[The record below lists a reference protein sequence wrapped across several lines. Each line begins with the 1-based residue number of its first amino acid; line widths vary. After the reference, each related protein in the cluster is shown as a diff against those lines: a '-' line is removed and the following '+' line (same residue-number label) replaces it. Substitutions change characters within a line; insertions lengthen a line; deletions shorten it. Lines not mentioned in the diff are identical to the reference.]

1 MNSKLSCRDAKK
13 RLIMLDYDEPVPQD
27 LQEHFDTCPSCRKE
41 YTDQKEMH
49 DLLRAYARACRAS
62 APKELS
68 DSVMKRIRD
77 EKVEIKKDDTAKRL
91 RLPIGTIA
99 AAAAVLAVYVGVYQS
114 KLPISLFSD
123 EKANGTQ
130 SEDVNETQLFY
141 AKSAGGDA
149 LFEPDVTED
158 SGDSYDAQDNTA
170 DSSSKN
176 EDADYYIVDTD
187 GLSDGTC
194 DDAPF
199 SLRQSVMKAP
209 SAPDNTGSLSSGG
222 ETPQIDS
229 AESAVNGSE
238 NTTYSAPVE
247 PNAES
252 TAYNFEADDRSL
264 GGEEYS
270 DGAQTD
276 GITSGDSNGIC
287 GLPKAESEG
296 EGASES
302 ESETVTEYGNGDGDE
317 NKRAGGGSS
326 GGSGGGSSGGGASA
340 GSNSGANANAI
351 DFETLAERQFEK
363 LSEQYPDRISR
374 ELFDSIGAEKY
385 LAFLSSLEDFDA
397 DYNAE
402 RFAAFAAERS
412 AG

>member
-68 DSVMKRIRD
+68 DSVMKRIRN

-99 AAAAVLAVYVGVYQS
+99 AAAAVLAVYVGIYQS

-123 EKANGTQ
+123 EKADSAQ
-130 SEDVNETQLFY
+130 SEGVNETQLFY

-158 SGDSYDAQDNTA
+158 LYDAQDNTA
-170 DSSSKN
+170 DSAAEN
-176 EDADYYIVDTD
+176 EDADYRIADAD
-187 GLSDGTC
+187 SLA
-194 DDAPF
+194 DDACGET
-199 SLRQSVMKAP
+199 SLPPMQSIMKAP
-209 SAPDNTGSLSSGG
+209 NAPDGAGSLLSGDETTQINSAGSG
-222 ETPQIDS
+222 ESEDEK
-229 AESAVNGSE
+229 ESK
-238 NTTYSAPVE
+238 NTTYSAPIV
-247 PNAES
+247 PSTES
-252 TAYNFEADDRSL
+252 TADGADDRSL
-264 GGEEYS
+264 DGAEYS
-270 DGAQTD
+270 DDTVAAKA
-276 GITSGDSNGIC
+276 NGFTNDMC
-287 GLPKAESEG
+287 SLPKAE
-296 EGASES
+296 
-302 ESETVTEYGNGDGDE
+302 NGTGDE
-317 NKRAGGGSS
+317 NKSGGGGGSS
-326 GGSGGGSSGGGASA
+326 DGGTSA
-340 GSNSGANANAI
+340 GSNSGANASANANAI

-402 RFAAFAAERS
+402 RFAAFAAEQS

>member
-49 DLLRAYARACRAS
+49 DLLRAYARECRAS

-68 DSVMKRIRD
+68 DSVMKRIRN
-77 EKVEIKKDDTAKRL
+77 EKVEIKKDNTAKRL

-99 AAAAVLAVYVGVYQS
+99 AAAAVLAVYVGIYQS

-123 EKANGTQ
+123 EKADSAQ

-141 AKSAGGDA
+141 MKSAGGDA
-149 LFEPDVTED
+149 LFESDVTDD
-158 SGDSYDAQDNTA
+158 SENLHDAQDNTA
-170 DSSSKN
+170 DSASEN
-176 EDADYYIVDTD
+176 EDADYRIADAD
-187 GLSDGTC
+187 GLA
-194 DDAPF
+194 DDACGEI
-199 SLRQSVMKAP
+199 SLPPMQSIMKGP
-209 SAPDNTGSLSSGG
+209 NTPDDAGSLLSGD
-222 ETPQIDS
+222 ETTQINS
-229 AESAVNGSE
+229 AESGESE
-238 NTTYSAPVE
+238 DEKESKSTTYFAPIV
-247 PNAES
+247 PSTES
-252 TAYNFEADDRSL
+252 TADGADDRSL
-264 GGEEYS
+264 DGAEYS
-270 DGAQTD
+270 DDTVAAKA
-276 GITSGDSNGIC
+276 NGFTNDMC
-287 GLPKAESEG
+287 SLPKAE
-296 EGASES
+296 
-302 ESETVTEYGNGDGDE
+302 NGTGDE
-317 NKRAGGGSS
+317 NKRGGGGGSS
-326 GGSGGGSSGGGASA
+326 GEGASA
-340 GSNSGANANAI
+340 GSNSGASASANAI

-402 RFAAFAAERS
+402 RFAAFAAEQS

>member
-49 DLLRAYARACRAS
+49 DLLRAYARECRAS

-68 DSVMKRIRD
+68 DSVMKRIRN

-99 AAAAVLAVYVGVYQS
+99 AAAAVLAVYVGIYQS

-123 EKANGTQ
+123 EKAYSAQ
-130 SEDVNETQLFY
+130 SEGANEAQLFFV
-141 AKSAGGDA
+141 KSAGSDA
-149 LFEPDVTED
+149 LLEPDVTDD
-158 SGDSYDAQDNTA
+158 SENLHDAQDNTA
-170 DSSSKN
+170 DSAAEN
-176 EDADYYIVDTD
+176 EDADYRIADAD
-187 GLSDGTC
+187 GLA
-194 DDAPF
+194 DDACGET
-199 SLRQSVMKAP
+199 SLPPMQSIMKAP
-209 SAPDNTGSLSSGG
+209 NAPDDAGSLLSGDETTQINSAGSG
-222 ETPQIDS
+222 ESEDEK
-229 AESAVNGSE
+229 ESK
-238 NTTYSAPVE
+238 NTMYSAPIV
-247 PNAES
+247 PSTES
-252 TAYNFEADDRSL
+252 AADGADDRSL
-264 GGEEYS
+264 DGAEYS
-270 DGAQTD
+270 DDTAAAKA
-276 GITSGDSNGIC
+276 NGFTNDMC
-287 GLPKAESEG
+287 GLLKAE
-296 EGASES
+296 
-302 ESETVTEYGNGDGDE
+302 NGTGDE
-317 NKRAGGGSS
+317 NKRGGGGGSS
-326 GGSGGGSSGGGASA
+326 GGDASA
-340 GSNSGANANAI
+340 GSNSGASANANAI

-402 RFAAFAAERS
+402 RFAAFAAEQS

>member
-49 DLLRAYARACRAS
+49 DLLRAYARECRAS

-68 DSVMKRIRD
+68 GSVMKRIRD

-99 AAAAVLAVYVGVYQS
+99 AAAAVLAVYVGIYQS

-123 EKANGTQ
+123 EKADSAQ
-130 SEDVNETQLFY
+130 SEGVNETQLFY
-141 AKSAGGDA
+141 AKSVGGDA

-158 SGDSYDAQDNTA
+158 LYDAQDNTA
-170 DSSSKN
+170 DSAAEN
-176 EDADYYIVDTD
+176 EDADYRIADAD
-187 GLSDGTC
+187 GLA
-194 DDAPF
+194 DDACGET
-199 SLRQSVMKAP
+199 SLPPMQSIMKAP
-209 SAPDNTGSLSSGG
+209 NAPDDAGSLLSGDETTQINSAGSG
-222 ETPQIDS
+222 ESEDEK
-229 AESAVNGSE
+229 ESK
-238 NTTYSAPVE
+238 NTTYSAPIV
-247 PNAES
+247 PSTES
-252 TAYNFEADDRSL
+252 TAVGADDRSL
-264 GGEEYS
+264 DGAEYS
-270 DGAQTD
+270 DDTAAAEA
-276 GITSGDSNGIC
+276 NGFTNGMC
-287 GLPKAESEG
+287 SLPKAEN
-296 EGASES
+296 
-302 ESETVTEYGNGDGDE
+302 ETGDE
-317 NKRAGGGSS
+317 NKRGGGGGAS
-326 GGSGGGSSGGGASA
+326 GEVASA
-340 GSNSGANANAI
+340 GSNSGASASANAI

-402 RFAAFAAERS
+402 RFAAFAAEQS

>member
-68 DSVMKRIRD
+68 GSVMKRIRD

-99 AAAAVLAVYVGVYQS
+99 AAAAVLAVYVGIYQS

-123 EKANGTQ
+123 EKADSAQ
-130 SEDVNETQLFY
+130 SEGVNETQLFY

-158 SGDSYDAQDNTA
+158 LYDAQDNTA
-170 DSSSKN
+170 DSAAEN
-176 EDADYYIVDTD
+176 EDADYRIADAD
-187 GLSDGTC
+187 SLA
-194 DDAPF
+194 DDACGET
-199 SLRQSVMKAP
+199 SLPPMQSIMKAP
-209 SAPDNTGSLSSGG
+209 NAPDDAGSLLSGD
-222 ETPQIDS
+222 ETTQINS
-229 AESAVNGSE
+229 AESGESE
-238 NTTYSAPVE
+238 DEKESRNTTYSAPIVSST
-247 PNAES
+247 ES
-252 TAYNFEADDRSL
+252 TAVGADDRSL
-264 GGEEYS
+264 DGAEYS
-270 DGAQTD
+270 DDTAVAKA
-276 GITSGDSNGIC
+276 NGFTNDMC
-287 GLPKAESEG
+287 GLPKAE
-296 EGASES
+296 
-302 ESETVTEYGNGDGDE
+302 NGTGDE
-317 NKRAGGGSS
+317 NKRGGGGGSS
-326 GGSGGGSSGGGASA
+326 GEGASA

-402 RFAAFAAERS
+402 RFAAFAAEQS

>member
-68 DSVMKRIRD
+68 DSVMKRIRN

-99 AAAAVLAVYVGVYQS
+99 AAAAVLAVYVGIYQS

-123 EKANGTQ
+123 EKAYSAQ
-130 SEDVNETQLFY
+130 SEGANETQLFY

-158 SGDSYDAQDNTA
+158 LYDAQDNTA
-170 DSSSKN
+170 DSAAEN
-176 EDADYYIVDTD
+176 EDADYRIADAD
-187 GLSDGTC
+187 GLA
-194 DDAPF
+194 DDACGET
-199 SLRQSVMKAP
+199 SLPPMQSIMKAP
-209 SAPDNTGSLSSGG
+209 NAPDDVGSLLSGD
-222 ETPQIDS
+222 ETTQINS
-229 AESAVNGSE
+229 AESGESE
-238 NTTYSAPVE
+238 DEKKSKNTTYSAPIV
-247 PNAES
+247 PSTES
-252 TAYNFEADDRSL
+252 TAVGADDRSL
-264 GGEEYS
+264 DGAEYS
-270 DGAQTD
+270 DDTVAAKA
-276 GITSGDSNGIC
+276 NGFTNGMC
-287 GLPKAESEG
+287 SLPKAE
-296 EGASES
+296 
-302 ESETVTEYGNGDGDE
+302 NGTGDD
-317 NKRAGGGSS
+317 NKRGGGGGSS
-326 GGSGGGSSGGGASA
+326 GEGTSA
-340 GSNSGANANAI
+340 GSNSGASANANANAI

-402 RFAAFAAERS
+402 RFAAFAAEQS

>member
-27 LQEHFDTCPSCRKE
+27 LQEHLDTCPSCRKE

-49 DLLRAYARACRAS
+49 DLLRAYARECQAS

-77 EKVEIKKDDTAKRL
+77 EKVEIKKDNTAKRL

-99 AAAAVLAVYVGVYQS
+99 AAAAVLAVYVGIYQS

-123 EKANGTQ
+123 EKAYSAQ
-130 SEDVNETQLFY
+130 SEGANEAQLFFV
-141 AKSAGGDA
+141 KSAGSDA
-149 LFEPDVTED
+149 LLEPDVT
-158 SGDSYDAQDNTA
+158 GNLYDAQDNTA
-170 DSSSKN
+170 DSAAEN
-176 EDADYYIVDTD
+176 EDADYRIADAD
-187 GLSDGTC
+187 GLA
-194 DDAPF
+194 DDACGET
-199 SLRQSVMKAP
+199 SLPPMQSIMKAP
-209 SAPDNTGSLSSGG
+209 NAPDDAGSLLSGD
-222 ETPQIDS
+222 ETTQINS
-229 AESAVNGSE
+229 AESGESE
-238 NTTYSAPVE
+238 DEKESKNTTYSAPIVPSTE
-247 PNAES
+247 SAADGAE
-252 TAYNFEADDRSL
+252 DRSL
-264 GGEEYS
+264 DGAEYS
-270 DGAQTD
+270 DDTAAAKE
-276 GITSGDSNGIC
+276 NGFTNDMC
-287 GLPKAESEG
+287 GLLKAE
-296 EGASES
+296 
-302 ESETVTEYGNGDGDE
+302 NGTGDE
-317 NKRAGGGSS
+317 NKRGGGGGSS
-326 GGSGGGSSGGGASA
+326 GEGASA
-340 GSNSGANANAI
+340 GSNSGASANANAI

-402 RFAAFAAERS
+402 RFAAFAAEQS

>member
-68 DSVMKRIRD
+68 GSVMKRIRD

-99 AAAAVLAVYVGVYQS
+99 AAAAVLAVYVGIYQS

-123 EKANGTQ
+123 EKADSAQ
-130 SEDVNETQLFY
+130 SEGVNETQLFY

-158 SGDSYDAQDNTA
+158 LYDAQDNTA
-170 DSSSKN
+170 DSAAEN
-176 EDADYYIVDTD
+176 EDADYRIADAD
-187 GLSDGTC
+187 GLA
-194 DDAPF
+194 DDACGET
-199 SLRQSVMKAP
+199 SLPPMQSIMKAP
-209 SAPDNTGSLSSGG
+209 NAPDDADSLLSGD
-222 ETPQIDS
+222 ETTQINS
-229 AESAVNGSE
+229 AESGESE
-238 NTTYSAPVE
+238 DEKKSKNTTYSAPIV
-247 PNAES
+247 PSTES
-252 TAYNFEADDRSL
+252 TAVGADDRSL
-264 GGEEYS
+264 DGAEYS
-270 DGAQTD
+270 DDTAAAEA
-276 GITSGDSNGIC
+276 NGFTNGMC
-287 GLPKAESEG
+287 SLPKAEN
-296 EGASES
+296 
-302 ESETVTEYGNGDGDE
+302 ETGDE
-317 NKRAGGGSS
+317 NKRGGGGGSS
-326 GGSGGGSSGGGASA
+326 DGGTSA
-340 GSNSGANANAI
+340 GSNSGANASANANAI

-363 LSEQYPDRISR
+363 LSEQYPNRISR

-397 DYNAE
+397 DYSAE
-402 RFAAFAAERS
+402 RFAAFAAEQS

>member
-27 LQEHFDTCPSCRKE
+27 LQEHFDICPSCRKE

-68 DSVMKRIRD
+68 DSVMKRIRN

-99 AAAAVLAVYVGVYQS
+99 AAAAVLAVYVGIYQS

-123 EKANGTQ
+123 EKADSAQ
-130 SEDVNETQLFY
+130 SEGVNETQLFY

-158 SGDSYDAQDNTA
+158 LYDAQDNTA
-170 DSSSKN
+170 DSAAEN
-176 EDADYYIVDTD
+176 EDADYRIADADSLADDTC
-187 GLSDGTC
+187 GET
-194 DDAPF
+194 
-199 SLRQSVMKAP
+199 SLPPMQSIMKAP
-209 SAPDNTGSLSSGG
+209 NAPDGAGSLLSGD
-222 ETPQIDS
+222 ETTQINS
-229 AESAVNGSE
+229 AESGESE
-238 NTTYSAPVE
+238 DEKESKNTTYSAPIV
-247 PNAES
+247 PSTES
-252 TAYNFEADDRSL
+252 TAVGADDRSL
-264 GGEEYS
+264 DGAEYS
-270 DGAQTD
+270 DDTVAAKA
-276 GITSGDSNGIC
+276 NGFTNDMC
-287 GLPKAESEG
+287 SLPKAE
-296 EGASES
+296 
-302 ESETVTEYGNGDGDE
+302 NGTGDE
-317 NKRAGGGSS
+317 NKS
-326 GGSGGGSSGGGASA
+326 GGGGGSSGGGASA
-340 GSNSGANANAI
+340 GSNSGASANAI

-363 LSEQYPDRISR
+363 LSEQYPNRISR

-402 RFAAFAAERS
+402 RFAAFAAEQS

>member
-49 DLLRAYARACRAS
+49 DLLRAYARECRAS

-68 DSVMKRIRD
+68 DSVMKRIRN
-77 EKVEIKKDDTAKRL
+77 EKVEIKKDNTAKRL

-99 AAAAVLAVYVGVYQS
+99 AAAAVLAVYVGIYQS

-123 EKANGTQ
+123 EKAYSAQ
-130 SEDVNETQLFY
+130 SEGANETQLFY

-149 LFEPDVTED
+149 LFESDVTD
-158 SGDSYDAQDNTA
+158 GSKNLHDAQDNTA
-170 DSSSKN
+170 DSAAEN
-176 EDADYYIVDTD
+176 EDADYRIADAD
-187 GLSDGTC
+187 GLA
-194 DDAPF
+194 DDSCGET
-199 SLRQSVMKAP
+199 SLPPMQSIMKAP
-209 SAPDNTGSLSSGG
+209 NAPDDAGSLLSGDETTQINSAGSG
-222 ETPQIDS
+222 ESEDEK
-229 AESAVNGSE
+229 ESK
-238 NTTYSAPVE
+238 NTTYSAPIV
-247 PNAES
+247 PSTES
-252 TAYNFEADDRSL
+252 TADGAEDRSL
-264 GGEEYS
+264 DGDEYS
-270 DGAQTD
+270 DDTAAAKA
-276 GITSGDSNGIC
+276 NGFTNDMC
-287 GLPKAESEG
+287 GLLKAE
-296 EGASES
+296 
-302 ESETVTEYGNGDGDE
+302 NGTGDE
-317 NKRAGGGSS
+317 NKRGG
-326 GGSGGGSSGGGASA
+326 GGGSSGGGASA
-340 GSNSGANANAI
+340 ESNSGASANANAI

-402 RFAAFAAERS
+402 RFAAFAAEQS

>member
-49 DLLRAYARACRAS
+49 DLLRAYARECRAS

-68 DSVMKRIRD
+68 DSVMKRIFN
-77 EKVEIKKDDTAKRL
+77 EKVEIKKDNTAKRL

-99 AAAAVLAVYVGVYQS
+99 AAAAVLAVYVGIYQS

-123 EKANGTQ
+123 EKAYSAQ
-130 SEDVNETQLFY
+130 SEGANETQLFY

-149 LFEPDVTED
+149 LFESDVTDD
-158 SGDSYDAQDNTA
+158 SENLHDAQDNTA
-170 DSSSKN
+170 DSAAEN
-176 EDADYYIVDTD
+176 EDADYRIADAD
-187 GLSDGTC
+187 GLA
-194 DDAPF
+194 DDARGET
-199 SLRQSVMKAP
+199 SLPPMQSIMKAP
-209 SAPDNTGSLSSGG
+209 NDPDDAGSLLSGDETTQINSAGSG
-222 ETPQIDS
+222 ESEDEK
-229 AESAVNGSE
+229 ESKS
-238 NTTYSAPVE
+238 TTYSAPIVPSTE
-247 PNAES
+247 SAADGAE
-252 TAYNFEADDRSL
+252 DRL
-264 GGEEYS
+264 LDGDEYS
-270 DGAQTD
+270 DDTAAAKA
-276 GITSGDSNGIC
+276 NGFTNDMC
-287 GLPKAESEG
+287 SLPKAE
-296 EGASES
+296 
-302 ESETVTEYGNGDGDE
+302 NGTGDE
-317 NKRAGGGSS
+317 NKRGGGGSS
-326 GGSGGGSSGGGASA
+326 GEGASA
-340 GSNSGANANAI
+340 GSNSGASANANAI

-402 RFAAFAAERS
+402 RFAAFAAEQS

>member
-49 DLLRAYARACRAS
+49 DLLRAYARECRAS

-68 DSVMKRIRD
+68 DSVMKRIRN
-77 EKVEIKKDDTAKRL
+77 EKVEIKKDNTAKRL

-99 AAAAVLAVYVGVYQS
+99 AAAAVLAVYVGIYQS

-123 EKANGTQ
+123 EKAYSAQ
-130 SEDVNETQLFY
+130 SEGANETQLFY
-141 AKSAGGDA
+141 AKSAGDDA
-149 LFEPDVTED
+149 LFESDVTDD
-158 SGDSYDAQDNTA
+158 SENLHDAQDNTA
-170 DSSSKN
+170 DSAAEN
-176 EDADYYIVDTD
+176 EDADYRIADAD
-187 GLSDGTC
+187 DLA
-194 DDAPF
+194 DDACGET
-199 SLRQSVMKAP
+199 SLPPMQSIMKAP
-209 SAPDNTGSLSSGG
+209 NAPDDAGSLLSGDETTQINSAGSG
-222 ETPQIDS
+222 ESEDEK
-229 AESAVNGSE
+229 ESKS
-238 NTTYSAPVE
+238 TTYSAPIV
-247 PNAES
+247 PSTES
-252 TAYNFEADDRSL
+252 TADGADDRSL
-264 GGEEYS
+264 DGAEYS
-270 DGAQTD
+270 DDTTAAKA
-276 GITSGDSNGIC
+276 NGFTNDMC
-287 GLPKAESEG
+287 SLPKAE
-296 EGASES
+296 
-302 ESETVTEYGNGDGDE
+302 NGTGDE
-317 NKRAGGGSS
+317 NKRGGGGGSS
-326 GGSGGGSSGGGASA
+326 GEVASA
-340 GSNSGANANAI
+340 GSNSGASASANAI

-402 RFAAFAAERS
+402 RFAAFAAEQS

>member
-68 DSVMKRIRD
+68 DSVMKRIRN
-77 EKVEIKKDDTAKRL
+77 EKVEIKKDNTAKRL

-99 AAAAVLAVYVGVYQS
+99 AAAAVLAVYVGIYQS

-123 EKANGTQ
+123 EKAYSAQ
-130 SEDVNETQLFY
+130 SEGANEAQLFFV
-141 AKSAGGDA
+141 KSAGSDA
-149 LFEPDVTED
+149 LLEPDVT
-158 SGDSYDAQDNTA
+158 GDLYDAQDNTA
-170 DSSSKN
+170 DSAAEN
-176 EDADYYIVDTD
+176 EDADYRIADAD
-187 GLSDGTC
+187 GLA
-194 DDAPF
+194 DDACGET
-199 SLRQSVMKAP
+199 SLPPMQSIMKAP
-209 SAPDNTGSLSSGG
+209 NAPDDAGSLLSGD
-222 ETPQIDS
+222 ETTQINSAGS
-229 AESAVNGSE
+229 AESEDEKESK
-238 NTTYSAPVE
+238 NTTYSAPIV
-247 PNAES
+247 PSTES
-252 TAYNFEADDRSL
+252 TADGADDRSL
-264 GGEEYS
+264 DGAEYS
-270 DGAQTD
+270 DDTVAAKA
-276 GITSGDSNGIC
+276 NGFTNDMC
-287 GLPKAESEG
+287 GLLKAE
-296 EGASES
+296 
-302 ESETVTEYGNGDGDE
+302 NGTGDE
-317 NKRAGGGSS
+317 NKRGGGGGSS
-326 GGSGGGSSGGGASA
+326 GEGASA
-340 GSNSGANANAI
+340 GSNSGASANANAI

-402 RFAAFAAERS
+402 RFAAFAAEQS